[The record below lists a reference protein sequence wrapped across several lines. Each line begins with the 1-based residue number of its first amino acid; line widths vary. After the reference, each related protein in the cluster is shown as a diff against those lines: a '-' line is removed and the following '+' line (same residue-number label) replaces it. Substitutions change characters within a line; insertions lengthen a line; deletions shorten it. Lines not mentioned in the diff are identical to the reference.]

1 MSKNCLLCCL
11 AAILGVDVVSDR
23 NLETMECEFVGLKN
37 VCNAAKNNKVKK
49 IIYSSSSGVYGKLNY
64 KLNVKEVAVAP
75 ISAYS
80 IAKRSGSN
88 YI

>member
-1 MSKNCLLCCL
+1 
-11 AAILGVDVVSDR
+11 
-23 NLETMECEFVGLKN
+23 MECEFVGLKN

-64 KLNVKEVAVAP
+64 KLNVKEEVAVAP
-75 ISAYS
+75 ILL
-80 IAKRSGSN
+80 ILLLNDQLN

>member
-1 MSKNCLLCCL
+1 M

-64 KLNVKEVAVAP
+64 KLNVKEEVELHQFLL
-75 ISAYS
+75 ILLT
-80 IAKRSGSN
+80 KDQQN